1 MSLGSFIILFVSWLN
16 VEKEQNMTEKDFTS
30 NIDLEYLKKHS
41 ESKALHE
48 RAVNNFARGVTHDSR
63 FFEPTPIY
71 CVKAKGPYKWDVD
84 GNEYIDY
91 WMGHGALILGHANPA
106 VTKAVVEQARKGT
119 HYGASHELEIEWAEK
134 VKKLIPCARNG
145 LVEFTSSGTEATMM
159 ALRIARAY
167 TGKSKIVKFISHFHG
182 WLDYSIVD
190 YNPALSPLLTGSFP
204 SGVPDETCRTVVALP
219 PNDVESVEK
228 TLKQG
233 DIAGVILEPGGASMG
248 YLPSSES
255 FLYELRRLTEKNG
268 VVLIFDEVVTG
279 FRDAPGGAQEHYG
292 VVPDLSTL
300 GKILGGGFPG
310 GAVTGKRDLMGMLDF
325 KKEEGWSFRRISH
338 PGTFNANPLCAAAG
352 NVCLGLIAEGK
363 VHPKINRLGEEL
375 KSAFNDVFQDN
386 SVNGLAWGTTSSILF
401 VGFGFNEE
409 DLKVVDINGYVKFQ
423 KKRDQS
429 QKAAKRLEKAL
440 INKGIHP
447 MGARFILSIAHNRT
461 NMHSTAEKF
470 EMALKELKAEGTL
483 KEFT

>member
-1 MSLGSFIILFVSWLN
+1 LN
-16 VEKEQNMTEKDFTS
+16 IEKEQNMTGKDSTN
-30 NIDLEYLKKHS
+30 NIDREYLNKHPN
-41 ESKALHE
+41 SKALHE
-48 RAVNNFARGVTHDSR
+48 RAVKVFARGVTHDSR

-71 CVKAKGPYKWDVD
+71 CIKAKGSLKWDVD

-91 WMGHGALILGHANPA
+91 WMGHGALILGHSNPA

-134 VKKLIPCARNG
+134 VKKLVPCARNG

-182 WLDYSIVD
+182 WLDYTIVD
-190 YNPALSPLLTGSFP
+190 YNPAYSPPLIDSFP
-204 SGVPDETCRTVVALP
+204 SGVPEETCRTIVALP
-219 PNDVESVEK
+219 PNDIESVEK
-228 TLKQG
+228 TLNRG

-248 YLPSSES
+248 YLPSSKS
-255 FLYELRRLTEKNG
+255 FLHELRKITEKTG

-279 FRDAPGGAQEHYG
+279 FRDMPGGAQEHYG

-310 GAVTGKRDLMGMLDF
+310 GAVAGKRDLMEMLDF
-325 KKEEGWSFRRISH
+325 KKEEDWDSRRISH

-352 NVCLGLIAEGK
+352 NTCLGLIAEGK
-363 VHPKINRLGEEL
+363 VHPKINKVGEEL
-375 KSAFNDVFQDN
+375 KSALNDILRDN
-386 SVNGLAWGTTSSILF
+386 RINCLAWGTTPSIVY

-409 DLKVVDINGYVKFQ
+409 DIQIIDINGYVKFE
-423 KKRDQS
+423 KKREES
-429 QKAAKRLEKAL
+429 RKAIKRLEKAL
-440 INKGIHP
+440 INKGVHP
-447 MGARFILSIAHNRT
+447 MGARFILSIAHNKT
-461 NMHSTAEKF
+461 NIRLTAEKF

-483 KEFT
+483 REFT